1 MDAGKVVLVSRS
13 LDGLGRAVQQSERL
27 CKQINEPGLFTV
39 RRSVIVALWLWTA
52 LSMAEITR
60 QNIVCICI
68 GHGNPE
74 VPRDNDLRNPVTQGY
89 LRLKPESPEL
99 AGHPNL
105 PIGKPA
111 SQ

>member
-1 MDAGKVVLVSRS
+1 MFVFV
-13 LDGLGRAVQQSERL
+13 
-27 CKQINEPGLFTV
+27 
-39 RRSVIVALWLWTA
+39 
-52 LSMAEITR
+52 
-60 QNIVCICI
+60 I

-105 PIGKPA
+105 RIGKPRRGPTYDK
-111 SQ
+111 